1 MVMLKVINLILIIV
15 VLVSAFTLI
24 SKRYQSRLHY
34 AKLATL
40 KSQSE
45 DLNQEYS
52 RLQIE
57 EGTYSSNLVLQDVA
71 MNKLNLVQPN
81 KQNIVGMK

>member
-1 MVMLKVINLILIIV
+1 MLKVVNLVLIV
-15 VLVSAFTLI
+15 VVVVIAFSLI

-34 AKLATL
+34 AKLDGL
-40 KSQSE
+40 KTKTE
-45 DLNQEYS
+45 ELDQEYS

-71 MNKLNLVQPN
+71 MHKLNLIQPT
-81 KQNIVGMK
+81 KQNIVGIK

>member
-1 MVMLKVINLILIIV
+1 MII
-15 VLVSAFTLI
+15 SAFSLI

-34 AKLATL
+34 ARLDEL
-40 KSQSE
+40 KTQTE
-45 DLNQEYS
+45 ELEQEYS

-71 MNKLNLVQPN
+71 QNKLNLIQPA
-81 KQNIVGMK
+81 KQNIVGIK